1 MKRRIDKTLAE
12 ILAEEGIMHE
22 RYENTHRNQ
31 KRRLSKNG
39 RVIGDYTAFEAWEQ
53 LDDIL
58 RKASEL

>member
-1 MKRRIDKTLAE
+1 MTAKSDKTLAE

-58 RKASEL
+58 RKASAL